1 MDETNK
7 LGRKMKLARKELL
20 RYIFDAQLKVGD
32 KLPSQA
38 ALVGSMGLSSSTII
52 RAVNSLKDEGVLE
65 VRDKVGVFLRDDH
78 LVGKSGRTVA
88 LLTQRI
94 EYRVS
99 PYYSELT
106 LLLISRLQAAGCK
119 ALLFQRNPLSDEKK
133 FSYRDFPGLDD
144 AVKDGEIDA
153 AYDMTSLSWG
163 GDGYFSRYDI
173 PLVSLGMQPHSANCV
188 IIDMVGFCRDGL
200 ETLFDAGARRI
211 CVVAPHPS
219 ISRLMTPHVESFF
232 AERGLEFRPDFSLIT
247 IGKITDGRRVAAEF
261 FQRSDAE
268 RPDGFLFLDEFVGLD
283 ALNGFA
289 VCRADNA
296 GYHPAAVLGTDP
308 EIQIGYP
315 RDDLFL
321 FTKSIREIASLSV
334 AHILDVA
341 RNQAETPIVNYHYR
355 YIGREKFFGEE
366 EGLKFNAM
374 TTEGGQLSHHKD
386 SFMVPFAIQKSNGG

>member
-1 MDETNK
+1 MSYKKTSKANERPPETQMMDETNK

-52 RAVNSLKDEGVLE
+52 RAVNSLKEEGVLE
-65 VRDKVGVFLRDDH
+65 VRDKVGVFLNDDH

-94 EYRVS
+94 EYRIS

-106 LLLISRLQAAGCK
+106 LLLISRLQTAGCK
-119 ALLFQRNPLSDEKK
+119 ALLFQRNPFSDEKK

-144 AVKDGEIDA
+144 AVKDGEIDV

-163 GDGYFSRYDI
+163 GDRYFSRYDI

-188 IIDMVGFCRDGL
+188 LIDMAGFCRDGL
-200 ETLFDAGARRI
+200 LTLFNAGARRI
-211 CVVAPHPS
+211 CVVAPHQS
-219 ISRLMTPHVESFF
+219 IFQLMAPHVERFF
-232 AERGLEFRPDFSLIT
+232 AEYGLEFRPNFSLIT
-247 IGKITDGRRVAAEF
+247 VGKITDGRKVAAEF
-261 FQRSDAE
+261 FRRPDAE
-268 RPDGFLFLDEFVGLD
+268 RPDSFLFLDEFVGLD
-283 ALNGFA
+283 VLNGLA
-289 VCRADNA
+289 VCRAENA
-296 GYHPAAVLGTDP
+296 GYHPPAVLATDP

-321 FTKSIREIASLSV
+321 FEKSIREIASLSV

-341 RNQAETPIVNYHYR
+341 RNQAKAPAVSYHYK
-355 YIGREKFFGEE
+355 YIGREKFFDE
-366 EGLKFNAM
+366 K
-374 TTEGGQLSHHKD
+374 
-386 SFMVPFAIQKSNGG
+386 